1 MGLFWFLAMSML
13 YHLLFYSVFI
23 FKVTNSF
30 PSVHPVL
37 CHKDESSA
45 LLQFKQNFVI
55 NKFASEYFPSHPKTL
70 SWIPKT
76 DCCSWDGVECDDQ
89 TGHVIGLDLSS
100 SQLYGSIASN
110 SSLFHL
116 SQLQRLDLS
125 GNHFNYSQIPS
136 TLAHL
141 SRLTHLDLSY
151 SMFSGEIPKEISQ
164 LSKLLILDLCCNY
177 VPSIP
182 AINLLQLKQQSF
194 IGFIR
199 NMTNI
204 QRFSLDFVSI
214 SSPIPN
220 ILTNLSSLQCLGL
233 HSTRVYGEFPIGMF
247 DLPNLKVLR
256 VGLNQDLTGYLPA
269 SIGNL
274 TSLEVLL
281 LYQCRFSGSIP
292 SSLGNLTQLQYL
304 ALSNKFHG
312 EIPHSI
318 FSLDNLRS
326 LYLAG
331 NLFEGQLELNSFI
344 NLKRIE
350 YLYLSHINLSLLTK
364 TSSSNASVPR
374 NIRELLLVACN
385 INEFPKLLKYQNQL
399 EILWLSQNKMQGTLP
414 SWIWRKKNLWI
425 LILSNNQL
433 TGEISPMM
441 CNLKSLEF
449 IDLSFNN
456 ISGTIPPCLGT
467 FGENLHTPKSINNKI
482 PGIIPQEFMKVCS
495 LKMIDF
501 SQNNLQGQLPKALA
515 NCRLLEYLDVSNNQ
529 ISDSFPFWLGTLPQ
543 LKVLILRS
551 NKFSGVLISPRN
563 STFCK
568 MHIIDLSQNDFSGKY
583 PLELMQNWASMRA
596 SNVNDI
602 KYEALYHYSEG
613 FNGSKCEGDAA
624 PTSATDED
632 SWFPFEFDWKVN
644 VIGYGGGL
652 VFGIAMGITY
662 NWEKHALLWLIRVH
676 RRVLR
681 RY

>member
-1 MGLFWFLAMSML
+1 MIGFSLKCQEHKRSLMAC
-13 YHLLFYSVFI
+13 HAACE
-23 FKVTNSF
+23 
-30 PSVHPVL
+30 PVL
-37 CHKDESSA
+37 CHEDESSA

-55 NKFASEYFPSHPKTL
+55 NKFASEYFPSHPKTV

-89 TGHVIGLDLSS
+89 TGHVIGLDLSN
-100 SQLYGSIASN
+100 SQLYGSIGSN

-116 SQLQRLDLS
+116 SQLQRLNLS
-125 GNHFNYSQIPS
+125 HNHFNYSQIPS

-164 LSKLLILDLCCNY
+164 LSKLLILNFCCNY
-177 VPSIP
+177 VPSFP
-182 AINLLQLKQQSF
+182 VINLLQLKQQSF
-194 IGFIR
+194 ISFIQ
-199 NMTNI
+199 NLTNI
-204 QRFSLDFVSI
+204 KRFSLSFVSI

-220 ILTNLSSLQCLGL
+220 ILTNLSSLQHLGL
-233 HSTRVYGEFPIGMF
+233 YSTGVYGEFPIGMF
-247 DLPNLKVLR
+247 HLPNLKWLI
-256 VGLNQDLTGYLPA
+256 VGLNQDLTGYLPG

-274 TSLEVLL
+274 TSLEGLHL
-281 LYQCRFSGSIP
+281 RQCRFSGSIP
-292 SSLGNLTQLQYL
+292 SSLGNLTKLQYL

-318 FSLDNLRS
+318 FSLDNLRT
-326 LYLAG
+326 LCLAE
-331 NLFEGQLELNSFI
+331 NLFEGQLELNSFF

-364 TSSSNASVPR
+364 TISSNASVPR
-374 NIRELLLVACN
+374 NIRVLDLFACN
-385 INEFPKLLKYQNQL
+385 INEFPKILKYQNQL
-399 EILWLSQNKMQGTLP
+399 EILDLSQNKMHGTLP
-414 SWIWRKKNLWI
+414 SWIWRKKNLWE
-425 LILSNNQL
+425 LILSNNLL

-449 IDLSFNN
+449 IDFSFNN
-456 ISGTIPPCLGT
+456 ISGRIPPCLGT
-467 FGENLHTPKSINNKI
+467 FSENLHTPNSKNNKI
-482 PGIIPQEFMKVCS
+482 PGIIPQEFMKACS

-551 NKFSGVLISPRN
+551 NKFSGVISSPRN

-568 MHIIDLSQNDFSGKY
+568 MHIIDLSQNDFSGKF
-583 PLELMQNWASMRA
+583 PLELMQNWDSMRA

-602 KYEALYHYSEG
+602 KYEALYHYFKDQGINE
-613 FNGSKCEGDAA
+613 SKCEGDKA
-624 PTSATDED
+624 PTSATDEDEDED

-676 RRVLR
+676 RRVVR